1 MKELLE
7 KCQGSV
13 LSETKEHLYSD
24 FKSGRTDTDDE
35 KLSGR
40 LNDSEKIIKSF

>member
-24 FKSGRTDTDDE
+24 FKSGSTDIDVKNAVDDQMIVK
-35 KLSGR
+35 KL
-40 LNDSEKIIKSF
+40 